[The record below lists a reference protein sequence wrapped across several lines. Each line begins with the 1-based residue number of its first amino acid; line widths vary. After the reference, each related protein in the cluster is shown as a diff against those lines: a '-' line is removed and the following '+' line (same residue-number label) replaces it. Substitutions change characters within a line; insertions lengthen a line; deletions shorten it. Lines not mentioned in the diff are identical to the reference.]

1 MMQKFRNLLKNEK
14 GLTLIE
20 LLAVVV
26 ILGIIAAIAIPSI
39 GGLIDNSK
47 KDAHVAN
54 AQQMV
59 SSAKLAITADSS
71 LLGEEERYLTL
82 GYLVEQGYLE
92 GVKDPDNTD
101 AGYNQGNNPA
111 RSAIQT
117 DRPTGHVSYVTIQ
130 NGSVIE
136 VKLSN
141 GTRGVRATG
150 NNALVLANAEIN
162 RSNVR

>member
-1 MMQKFRNLLKNEK
+1 MLQKFRNLLKNEK

-59 SSAKLAITADSS
+59 SSAKLAITSDPT
-71 LLGEEERYLTL
+71 LLNSAESYITL
-82 GYLVEQGYLE
+82 AYLE
-92 GVKDPDNTD
+92 NYKYIEKVKDPDGVGYKVGND
-101 AGYNQGNNPA
+101 ASKTTVLTTEPGA
-111 RSAIQT
+111 QT
-117 DRPTGHVSYVTIQ
+117 SYVVLE
-130 NGSVIE
+130 NGVVTK
-136 VKLSN
+136 VKLFN
-141 GTRGVRATG
+141 GNRGVRGTG
-150 NNALVLANAEIN
+150 NTTVLVSDIN
-162 RSNVR
+162 RNNVR